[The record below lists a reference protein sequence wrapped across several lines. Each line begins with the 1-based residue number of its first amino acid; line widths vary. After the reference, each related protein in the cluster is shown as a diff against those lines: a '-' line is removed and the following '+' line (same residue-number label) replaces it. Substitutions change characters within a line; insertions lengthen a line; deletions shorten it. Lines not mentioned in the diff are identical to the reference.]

1 MDRRIKLLSEETIN
15 KIAAGEVIENP
26 ASVIKELFENACD
39 AGAKRIVVEVE
50 GGGFVLLKV
59 SDEGCGMGPLDARAC
74 LQRHATSKIQR
85 ADDLFLLQT
94 MGFRGEALASIAAV
108 SKLQMTTALE
118 GSEGVSLCVEAG
130 EILSEAPS
138 WRARGTCIE
147 VRSLFYNVPARKKFQ
162 KGQAA
167 SQAEITR
174 MVTLLALA
182 HPQISV
188 QLIAQK
194 REIFSL
200 SAAPLQQRVRELL
213 GEAFEKTHAFAHE
226 GKGWKAEGLL
236 VGPESSRMNR
246 SGQYLFVNQR
256 PVTCLPL
263 LFAVRDAYATRLSTD
278 RHPLFLL
285 HVTIDPA
292 LIDVNV
298 HPQKKEIRL
307 QDEASLKQGLRSAVG
322 QTLGEGRSYAMPSI
336 QMPHSFSF
344 STQAASFPLRLE
356 ERPLCVEEELV
367 SIGLYEKWLLLDGK
381 SLPQIGVEGILFID
395 LSYLEV
401 DLFKHSLTK
410 EKRLQTLLLPF
421 TFSCSKAESDHLA
434 QKLDELK
441 ELGVQMRP
449 LSQTSFIIDA
459 LSSHLEERDAATI
472 VEELLLEQTPADAL
486 FRAVRKRKKRYA
498 LHEAVHLFKQLL
510 KTEDPCYLLGKAI
523 YPLKRDEIEN
533 RCVKSEVKTSS
544 RADAADGRR

>member
-1 MDRRIKLLSEETIN
+1 MDRRIQVLSEETIN

-26 ASVIKELFENACD
+26 ASVVKELFENACD
-39 AGAKRIVVEVE
+39 AGASRIIVEVQ

-59 SDEGCGMGPLDARAC
+59 SDEGCGMGPLDAKAC
-74 LQRHATSKIQR
+74 LERHATSKIQT
-85 ADDLFLLQT
+85 ADDLFSLKT

-118 GSEGVSLCVEAG
+118 GREGVSLSVEGG
-130 EILSEAPS
+130 EIIAEAPS
-138 WRARGTCIE
+138 WRGRGTSIE

-162 KGQAA
+162 KSQAV

-182 HPQISV
+182 HPEIDV

-200 SAAPLQQRVRELL
+200 SAAPLQQRARELL
-213 GEAFEKTHAFAHE
+213 GDSFEKTQVFTHE
-226 GKGWKAEGLL
+226 GKGWRVEGVL
-236 VGPESSRMNR
+236 VGPQASRMNR

-263 LFAVRDAYATRLSTD
+263 SFAIRDAYATRLSPD
-278 RHPLFLL
+278 RHPLFVV

-307 QDEASLKQGLRSAVG
+307 QEEGKIKQELRIALAAALS
-322 QTLGEGRSYAMPSI
+322 EERSSKVPAIEPPALTS
-336 QMPHSFSF
+336 HSFSF
-344 STQAASFPLRLE
+344 PQQKAFFPLPLQ
-356 ERPLCVEEELV
+356 ERPLCREEELLA
-367 SIGLYEKWLLLDGK
+367 IGLYEKWLLIDSK
-381 SLPQIGVEGILFID
+381 QLPQLSVEGILF
-395 LSYLEV
+395 V
-401 DLFKHSLTK
+401 DLPYVEAYLCNERLKRDK
-410 EKRLQTLLLPF
+410 EKNLQTLLLPF
-421 TFSCSKAESDHLA
+421 TFSCSKAEAEHLTE
-434 QKLDELK
+434 KLQELN

-449 LSQTSFIIDA
+449 LSQTSFIIDT
-459 LSSHLEERDAATI
+459 LSVHLEENELSAI
-472 VEELLLEQTPADAL
+472 VEGLLLEQTPLDAIC
-486 FRAVRKRKKRYA
+486 RTIRKREKRYL
-498 LHEAVHLFKQLL
+498 LHEALHLFKQLL

-523 YPLKRDEIEN
+523 YPLKRDVIEN
-533 RCVKSEVKTSS
+533 KCAK
-544 RADAADGRR
+544 